1 MQDAL
6 SGETRTLSSANWR
19 KACWWLGRMLHSIHM
34 PFAIGAMILGPLW
47 LPLWLY
53 GPMMIVIVGLQA
65 LTLGCPLML
74 VASWLMARYEP
85 QPPANFGSF
94 VYVLYQRLGRKIAIP
109 LTILTF
115 GLSTGL
121 VWLYSGLFGYHMF

>member
-6 SGETRTLSSANWR
+6 SGKTRMLPSFNWR
-19 KACWWLGRMLHSIHM
+19 KACWRLGRMLHGIHM
-34 PFAIGAMILGPLW
+34 PFAIGVMVLGPLW

-53 GPMMIVIVGLQA
+53 LPMMIAIVGLQA

-85 QPPANFGSF
+85 QPPASFGSF
-94 VYVLYQRLGRKIAIP
+94 VYVMYQRLGRKIAIP
-109 LTILTF
+109 LTVLTF
-115 GLSTGL
+115 GLSTGV
-121 VWLYSGLFGYHMF
+121 VWFYSWVFGYHMF